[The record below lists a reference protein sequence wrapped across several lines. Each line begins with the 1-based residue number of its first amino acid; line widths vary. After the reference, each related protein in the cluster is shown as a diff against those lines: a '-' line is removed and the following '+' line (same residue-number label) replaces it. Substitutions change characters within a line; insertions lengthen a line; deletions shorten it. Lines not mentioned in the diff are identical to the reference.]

1 LSGVADPIAVA
12 ATARPAWLVG
22 VLGYPG
28 VVESTFPE
36 ALVRFAR
43 A

>member
-1 LSGVADPIAVA
+1 MSGVADPIAVA
-12 ATARPAWLVG
+12 AKARPPWLAG

-28 VVESTFPE
+28 VVESTIPE
-36 ALVRFAR
+36 ALGRFAR